1 MYTHLF
7 YGRNVHTLD
16 SNGKGGARC
25 RVLSLSCVHFIV
37 FQLVPYKV
45 SMDYAEQGFPLN
57 HDLVMPLGTES
68 DEKASGSEA

>member
-1 MYTHLF
+1 ME
-7 YGRNVHTLD
+7 
-16 SNGKGGARC
+16 KGGQGAGC
-25 RVLSLSCVHFIV
+25 LVYSCVHFIV
-37 FQLVPYKV
+37 FRLVPYKV